1 MANPH
6 PVSKFQKGNKVGGRK
21 SGQPNLVSRDLKTL
35 IREAAAEAGFV
46 ERVPVGD
53 AEGRPTPVVFSNLG
67 ISEVASSFRRTLA
80 TVLSSAL
87 VCLATVALDTSGR
100 ALRNN

>member
-1 MANPH
+1 M
-6 PVSKFQKGNKVGGRK
+6 
-21 SGQPNLVSRDLKTL
+21 
-35 IREAAAEAGFV
+35 
-46 ERVPVGD
+46 D
-53 AEGRPTPVVFSNLG
+53 AEQSLPVVFSNLG